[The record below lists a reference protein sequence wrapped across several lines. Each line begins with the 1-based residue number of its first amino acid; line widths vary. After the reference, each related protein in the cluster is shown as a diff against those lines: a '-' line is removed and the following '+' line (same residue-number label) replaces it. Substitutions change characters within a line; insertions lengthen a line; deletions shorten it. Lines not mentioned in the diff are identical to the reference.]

1 MENGSYASVD
11 DNATFF
17 GVFGETKIGN
27 RVHVSLNLILSK
39 GGRLYVDDFFG
50 LASHV

>member
-11 DNATFF
+11 DNASFF
-17 GVFGETKIGN
+17 AVFGEMKIGN
-27 RVHVSLNLILSK
+27 QVHVLSNLILSK